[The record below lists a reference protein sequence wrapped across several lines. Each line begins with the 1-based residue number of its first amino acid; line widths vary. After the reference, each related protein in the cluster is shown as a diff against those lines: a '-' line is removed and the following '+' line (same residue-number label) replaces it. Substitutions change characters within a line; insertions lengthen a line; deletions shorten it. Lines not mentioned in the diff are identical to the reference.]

1 MRSIAV
7 TRTIQLLVML
17 FAVSTLLFFLLHISG
32 DPAALLLGPV
42 STEEAYQ
49 QVRAE
54 LGLDKPLYV
63 QYWIFVQDLVRLD
76 FGASIIRPVEAIDVV
91 LEALP
96 RTLILGLT
104 AASIAI
110 LLGLPMGIL
119 AAVHRG
125 SALSSLV
132 VVGSLLGQSAPSFFI
147 AMILILIFSVQL
159 HLLPSF
165 GYGSPA
171 QLVMPALALSGRLMA
186 QIARLM
192 RSEMLE
198 VLGQEYVLTARGKGL
213 ATPTIILRHALPNA
227 LLPAITILG
236 LELGRLLAGSMIVE
250 TVFVWP
256 GIGKLLIDA
265 VLRRDFPIVQASVFV
280 ISIIIIIT
288 NLAVDLFYYVLDP
301 RLRSSG
307 NA

>member
-1 MRSIAV
+1 MRSIVLPRAIQLAV
-7 TRTIQLLVML
+7 TV

-32 DPAALLLGPV
+32 DPVALLLGPV

-49 QVRAE
+49 QIQAD

-63 QYWIFVQDLVRLD
+63 QYWNFLKDLVRLD
-76 FGASIIRPVEAIDVV
+76 FGESIIRPVEAMDVV

-96 RTLILGLT
+96 RTILLGVT

-110 LLGLPMGIL
+110 LLGLPAGIL
-119 AAVHRG
+119 AALRRG
-125 SALSSLV
+125 GPFSFLV
-132 VVGSLLGQSAPSFFI
+132 IVGSLLGQSSPSFFI
-147 AMILILIFSVQL
+147 AMMLILVFSVHFQV
-159 HLLPSF
+159 LPSF

-171 QLVMPALALSGRLMA
+171 HLIMPALALSGRLMA
-186 QIARLM
+186 QVARLV

-198 VLGQEYVLTARGKGL
+198 VLGQDYVLTARGKGL
-213 ATPTIILRHALPNA
+213 ATPAITLRHALPNA
-227 LLPAITILG
+227 LLPAITIIG

-256 GIGKLLIDA
+256 GIGKALIDA
-265 VLRRDFPIVQASVFV
+265 VLRRDFPVVQACVFV
-280 ISIIIIIT
+280 IAIIIILT